1 MKRASWIWGLAY
13 LGFRICAS
21 SLAEDR
27 FERNPIQYSDSKADN
42 MVSLLQGKLDRE
54 DVKWSREKRTGYLR
68 FLLKDLGIDTD
79 SQTLVFSKT
88 SLQGKLISPSR
99 PRALYFN
106 DNIYVGYVPGSHLLE
121 VSVADTKLG
130 AVFYTFDQN
139 KRRLNRR
146 VADCMACHGSSRT
159 DYQPGHLLRSIFPAE
174 NGQPILRA
182 GSRLT
187 THNSPYGERWGGW
200 YVSGHGSQIQHMGN
214 ALAKETEDGTIQL
227 FRRSSNETDLTDF
240 FDKDYYLSPHSDI
253 VAMMVQDHQ
262 VQMHN
267 FLASANYQTRYALYD
282 QQIIDKALGNDSG
295 EMRASTKRRIAN
307 AGDKLLKYM
316 LFLEEAQLTG
326 GVKGTTDFAKKF
338 SRRGPQDAKKRSL
351 YQLDL
356 KTRLLKYKCSYLIY
370 SDAFDNLPVPMK
382 EYLYRKLWDVLNG
395 RDEDEAFVSLQPDDS
410 RAILEILL
418 ETKKNLPA
426 YWKKD
431 S

>member
-1 MKRASWIWGLAY
+1 
-13 LGFRICAS
+13 
-21 SLAEDR
+21 
-27 FERNPIQYSDSKADN
+27 

-54 DVKWSREKRTGYLR
+54 GVKWPREKRTGYLR
-68 FLLKDLGIDTD
+68 FLLRDLGIDTD

-121 VSVADTKLG
+121 VSVADPKLG

-146 VADCMACHGSSRT
+146 VADCMSCHGSSRT

-174 NGQPILRA
+174 NGHPILRA
-182 GSRLT
+182 GTRLT

-200 YVSGHGSQIQHMGN
+200 YVSGRGGGIQHMGN
-214 ALAKETEDGTIQL
+214 ALAKEAEDGTIQL
-227 FRRSSNETDLTDF
+227 YKRSSSETDLTDF
-240 FDKDYYLSPHSDI
+240 FDTDYYLSPHSDI

-267 FLASANYQTRYALYD
+267 FLALANYQTRYALYD
-282 QQIIDKALGNDSG
+282 QQVIDKALGNDSG

-316 LFLEEAQLTG
+316 LFLEEAPLAG

-338 SRRGPQDAKKRSL
+338 SGRGPHDTKKRSL

-395 RDEDEAFVSLQPDDS
+395 LDEDEAFVTLQPDDS
-410 RAILEILL
+410 RAILGILL

-431 S
+431 F